1 MVSRQDYLNKINVFP
16 VPDGDTGTNMAFT
29 LSSILENTASMIHRR
44 VDLML
49 MRVADAAI
57 DSARGN
63 SGAILAQFFQ
73 GLSDGTADVDKH
85 SPESFSKALNL
96 GAQYAKEALSEPMEG
111 TILTVITDFSNE
123 INSSLSKKNNDFIH
137 LFEIGLKKAEES
149 LKNTPNLLPILKKS
163 GVVDSGAQG
172 FVDLL
177 NGINLF
183 IKSGSIK
190 TTNKITLSI
199 SDSPEFDHSNF
210 TDELKFSYC
219 TECLIK
225 GNGINRKKI
234 QKELL
239 NFGDSI
245 VIAGS
250 KTRVKI
256 HIHTNEPAKVFD
268 FCLKFGVVSDQKID
282 DMRKQQRTSGQKL
295 KNKIAILTDSGAD
308 LPFESEKLNIHIV
321 PVRYNF
327 GRKGYID
334 KVSQTPSEFYKEL
347 ENNPIHPTT
356 SQPTPGDFR
365 RQYHFLSSHYN
376 SIISIHLSKKLSG
389 TFQSAQSAIK
399 RSTNGT
405 KTLIDSMSASVAQ
418 GLIVMYAA
426 KLASL
431 SISHKSIVEKVK
443 AIIPKTHVFIAV
455 NDLTYAVKGGRA
467 PKSIKIFA
475 DIFRITPILTAK
487 NGSMDKAAILWG
499 KNNIENKFS
508 KFIQRKMIKS
518 ERYIIQIAHCNN
530 ISGAKLLKSNIK
542 KLKNIHHIYVVE
554 MGCALG
560 VHAGPGSLAVGIQE
574 MNDDI

>member
-1 MVSRQDYLNKINVFP
+1 VVSRQDYLNKINVFP

-29 LSSILENTASMIHRR
+29 LSSILENTASMVHKR

-57 DSARGN
+57 DGARGN
-63 SGAILAQFFQ
+63 SGSILAQFFQ

-183 IKSGSIK
+183 IKRGSIK

-225 GNGINRKKI
+225 GNDINRKKI

>member
-57 DSARGN
+57 DGARGN

-85 SPESFSKALNL
+85 SPESFSMALNL

-183 IKSGSIK
+183 IKRGSIK

-225 GNGINRKKI
+225 GNDINRKKI

>member
-225 GNGINRKKI
+225 GNDINRKKI

>member
-1 MVSRQDYLNKINVFP
+1 
-16 VPDGDTGTNMAFT
+16 
-29 LSSILENTASMIHRR
+29 
-44 VDLML
+44 
-49 MRVADAAI
+49 
-57 DSARGN
+57 
-63 SGAILAQFFQ
+63 
-73 GLSDGTADVDKH
+73 
-85 SPESFSKALNL
+85 
-96 GAQYAKEALSEPMEG
+96 
-111 TILTVITDFSNE
+111 
-123 INSSLSKKNNDFIH
+123 
-137 LFEIGLKKAEES
+137 
-149 LKNTPNLLPILKKS
+149 
-163 GVVDSGAQG
+163 
-172 FVDLL
+172 
-177 NGINLF
+177 
-183 IKSGSIK
+183 
-190 TTNKITLSI
+190 
-199 SDSPEFDHSNF
+199 
-210 TDELKFSYC
+210 
-219 TECLIK
+219 
-225 GNGINRKKI
+225 
-234 QKELL
+234 
-239 NFGDSI
+239 
-245 VIAGS
+245 
-250 KTRVKI
+250 
-256 HIHTNEPAKVFD
+256 
-268 FCLKFGVVSDQKID
+268 
-282 DMRKQQRTSGQKL
+282 MRKQQRTSGQKL

-542 KLKNIHHIYVVE
+542 KLKNIHHIYIVE

>member
-29 LSSILENTASMIHRR
+29 LSSILENTASMVHKR

-57 DSARGN
+57 DGARGN
-63 SGAILAQFFQ
+63 SGSILAQFFQ

-183 IKSGSIK
+183 IKRGSIK

-225 GNGINRKKI
+225 GNDINRKKI

-487 NGSMDKAAILWG
+487 NGSMGIAAILWG

>member
-29 LSSILENTASMIHRR
+29 LSSILENTASMVHKR

-57 DSARGN
+57 DGARGN
-63 SGAILAQFFQ
+63 SGSILAQFFQ

-183 IKSGSIK
+183 IKRGSIK

-225 GNGINRKKI
+225 GNDINRKKI

>member
-29 LSSILENTASMIHRR
+29 LSSILENTASMIHKR

-57 DSARGN
+57 DGARGN

-225 GNGINRKKI
+225 GNDINRKKI

>member
-29 LSSILENTASMIHRR
+29 LSSILENTASMVHKR

-57 DSARGN
+57 DGARGN
-63 SGAILAQFFQ
+63 SGSILAQFFQ
-73 GLSDGTADVDKH
+73 GLSDGTVDVDKH

-183 IKSGSIK
+183 IKRGSIK
-190 TTNKITLSI
+190 TTNKIALSI

-225 GNGINRKKI
+225 GNDINRKKI

>member
-29 LSSILENTASMIHRR
+29 LSSILENTASMIHKR

-57 DSARGN
+57 DGARGN

-123 INSSLSKKNNDFIH
+123 ITSSLSKKNNDFIH

-183 IKSGSIK
+183 IKRGSIK

-225 GNGINRKKI
+225 GNDINRKKI

-268 FCLKFGVVSDQKID
+268 FCLEFGVVSDQKID

>member
-85 SPESFSKALNL
+85 SPESFSMALNL

-190 TTNKITLSI
+190 TTNKITLNI

-225 GNGINRKKI
+225 GNDINRKKI